1 MTGNNRKGF
10 VLQERDTRLLGEL
23 AVMRIVDREQA
34 KCVGGF
40 GSTTRVNARLLG
52 LTRAGLVRRL
62 FIGTEARGMKALYTL
77 TREGSKL
84 SGGTEPG
91 LRRRHDEVLVAD
103 LFVAHQL
110 HINEIYCVLKYRAIP
125 LPGIRFLRWVGFR
138 KPLAASRT
146 LVPDGYVEIA
156 RGDGVVAAFLEVDL
170 GTEAPSV
177 WQRKVAE
184 YLAYATGGHAA
195 RELGSSQFRVLV
207 VTNSA
212 QRLASLRAA
221 TAALTGKIFWFATF
235 ESIRR
240 GDFWSSTWL
249 RPGDDQPRALIG
261 PQP

>member
-1 MTGNNRKGF
+1 MAGNNRKGF
-10 VLQERDTRLLGEL
+10 ILQERDARLLREL
-23 AVMRIVDREQA
+23 AVMRVVDREQA

-52 LTRAGLVRRL
+52 LTRAGLLRRF

-84 SGGTEPG
+84 SGGAEPG
-91 LRRRHDEVLVAD
+91 LRRRGDEVLVAD

-110 HINEIYCVLKYRAIP
+110 HVNEIYCVLKYRPIP
-125 LPGIRFLRWVGFR
+125 VPGIRFLRWVGFR
-138 KPLAASRT
+138 KPLPASCS
-146 LVPDGYVEIA
+146 LVPDGYIEIA
-156 RGDGVVAAFLEVDL
+156 RGDDVVAAFLEVDL

-177 WQRKVAE
+177 WRKKVEE
-184 YLAYATGGHAA
+184 YLAYAVGGHAV
-195 RELGSSQFRVLV
+195 RELGSAQFRVLV

-212 QRLASLRAA
+212 HRLASLRTA

-240 GDFWSSTWL
+240 GGFWSSMWL
-249 RPGDDQPRALIG
+249 RPSDDQPRALVG